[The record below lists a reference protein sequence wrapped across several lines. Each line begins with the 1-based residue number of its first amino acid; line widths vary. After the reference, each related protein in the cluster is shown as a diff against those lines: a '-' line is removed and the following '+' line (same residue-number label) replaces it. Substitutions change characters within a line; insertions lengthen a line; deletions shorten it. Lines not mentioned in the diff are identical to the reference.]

1 LEAELRVGSKTDR
14 ETKEPNMSERKP
26 RALLLFA
33 DGFEEIEAVAIVD
46 VLRRAGVEVV
56 TASPAGG
63 AVCGAHAIR
72 IEAERRFADVR
83 AADFDALVLPGGSAN
98 AETLATDPRAQAL
111 IQEARRLDK
120 VVAAICAAPLAL
132 KAAGVIRGAKLTSV
146 PSTAAA
152 FAGEKYLEERVVKDG
167 RLVTSRGPGTAIEF
181 ALALVGELCGAA
193 KATAVAGPMVVR

>member
-132 KAAGVIRGAKLTSV
+132 KAAGVIRGAKLTSF

-167 RLVTSRGPGTAIEF
+167 RLVTSRGPGTANEF
-181 ALALVGELCGAA
+181 AHALVGELCGAA